1 MKQASEIFFYANES
15 QYLSHILLLSLQSGE
30 QNIAT

>member
-1 MKQASEIFFYANES
+1 MKQASEIFFYATES
-15 QYLSHILLLSLQSGE
+15 QYLSHMLRLNLQSGE